1 MRIQGFTESEVPWQ
15 AAGISANQIGA
26 MLGNSVSVPVIGA
39 VLAKAM
45 FAGGLTPNCCKFP
58 AFNDPGNV
66 DQPTVGP

>member
-15 AAGISANQIGA
+15 EAGISANQLGA

-45 FAGGLTPNCCKFP
+45 FAGGLTRKCYKFP
-58 AFNDPGNV
+58 ALYDPGNV
-66 DQPTVGP
+66 DCQGP